1 MHQVQTLMRK
11 ICLAIGTPA
20 ARGVMTLS
28 ESGEWAELQ
37 KLKLGPPDT
46 YASAYSYRDDIFV
59 TDLLRKLAVPGNA
72 EGRLMAAKQTFY
84 KAEAQCLRTN
94 AYLRHLEKGELDTN
108 DCKVMDFISS
118 WRSIIK
124 DVLGPLPKRLYP
136 RYSPGSTLSDVGS
149 LITIPDKMSSL
160 ASCYPHSHS
169 VVLHSAQGTEQEST
183 RAPVV
188 RRANR
193 FFTVPKD
200 ASKDRGCCVEAS
212 LNVMCQL
219 DVGALIKRRYNGYYK
234 VRLEHA
240 KPLHML
246 AAKLASEGAPYATI
260 DLSNASDTVAKDLV
274 RLLLPWEWYE
284 LLESLR
290 ARATYI
296 DGKTVYLEK
305 FSSMGNGFTFELET
319 LLFRTLAQALGVG
332 LDDCLVFGDD
342 IVVPVS
348 IAPAM
353 LLALRRFGFEP
364 NERKTFCE
372 GPFRESCGGDYWRG
386 LDVRPIY
393 LKEIPDEPQKWIA
406 LHNQLYRWDHDKRLH
421 AARRYCMDQVP
432 LDWRY
437 EGPNDGNDHW
447 FYTDDPKPHIAARS
461 KRHQRRGIAAGTPG
475 FYGKVPIPRT
485 IVLSYKW
492 FQPRVVIAS
501 ALLGVGEKVS
511 LRGKVE
517 GFKTVFTPIWGL
529 SDPKTRELFP
539 GLIS

>member
-1 MHQVQTLMRK
+1 
-11 ICLAIGTPA
+11 
-20 ARGVMTLS
+20 MTLS
-28 ESGEWAELQ
+28 ESGEWARLQ
-37 KLKLGPPDT
+37 ELKLGPPDT
-46 YASAYSYRDDIFV
+46 YASAYAYRDDIFV
-59 TDLLRKLAVPGNA
+59 TDLLRKLAIPGNA
-72 EGRLMAAKQTFY
+72 KGRLAAAKQTFY
-84 KAEAQCLRTN
+84 QAEAQCLRTN
-94 AYLRHLEKGELDTN
+94 GYLRHLEKGHLDTN
-108 DCKVMDFISS
+108 DSKVMDFITS
-118 WRSIIK
+118 WRAIVK
-124 DVLGPLPKRLYP
+124 DVLGALPKRLYP

-160 ASCYPHSHS
+160 ASCYPHSRSVADHS
-169 VVLHSAQGTEQEST
+169 VLGTELETQW
-183 RAPVV
+183 APVE

-212 LNVMCQL
+212 LNVMLQL
-219 DVGALIKRRYNGYYK
+219 DVGALMKRRYNGYYK

-246 AAKLASEGAPYATI
+246 AARLASMGAPYATI

-274 RLLLPWEWYE
+274 RMLLPWEWYE

-290 ARATYI
+290 ARATYV

-319 LLFRTLAQALGVG
+319 LLFRTLAQALGAG
-332 LDDCLVFGDD
+332 SDDCLVFGDD
-342 IVVPVS
+342 IVVHSS
-348 IAPAM
+348 IAPSM
-353 LLALRRFGFEP
+353 LSALRRFGFTP

-406 LHNQLYRWDHDKRLH
+406 LHNQLYRWDHDKRLN

-432 LDWRY
+432 LNWRY

-447 FYTDDPKPHIAARS
+447 FYTDDPKPHIAGKS
-461 KRHQRRGIAAGTPG
+461 KRLTKVGIAPGTPG
-475 FYGKVPIPRT
+475 FYGRVPIPRR
-485 IVLSYKW
+485 IVLSARW
-492 FQPRVVIAS
+492 FRPRVVIAS
-501 ALLGVGEKVS
+501 ALLGVGEMVS
-511 LRGKVE
+511 LRGKIE
-517 GFKTVFTPIWGL
+517 GFKRTFIPAWGL
-529 SDPKTRELFP
+529 SDSKTRELFP
-539 GLIS
+539 SLIS